1 MKSLCRD
8 FRLIQKGLKEIH
20 RIRPKL
26 LTFLFIRSLFQALSP
41 FINIY
46 MSARILNGISAGES
60 LEFLLLLAALTVGL
74 NVLVLLISYGLNHIV
89 NLFQAEFGSLYEMR
103 LSLKITELDYA
114 NVESAD
120 THMLRQKIQ
129 ELKNLDGSGIWRLLS
144 SFPALIKNAASIL
157 FAVSLTFTL
166 FFTAKPTGASGPL
179 AFVLSPWASLLLVAF
194 IFANVWVNMY
204 ANAAVTRKMYA
215 IMNGMIP
222 FNRVF
227 GYYMG
232 NYISTYHA
240 GKDIRIYHQEN
251 LIASETDRL
260 FTDFRTVAN
269 HLSRNQIRFS
279 TLTSVSTVVIST
291 LIYLFV
297 GLKALAGLF
306 GVGMILQYVSSI
318 NEFTN
323 GFTGFMGELSK
334 LRANNEAMN
343 VYFEFMSIPACMN
356 EGTRIPDKNP
366 HPAEIEFRNVSFHYP
381 GSDVE
386 VLKHLNV
393 RLGGDKRISIVG
405 ENGSGKTTMI
415 KLLCRLYDPTEG
427 EIRLNGVDIRQYDY
441 AEYQK
446 LFSVVFQDFK
456 LFSFSLAENVAV
468 ASEYEPDRVED
479 CLTKAGFHERLAAM
493 PAGIDT
499 HLYKDFDENG
509 VEVSGGEAQKITLA
523 RAIYKDSPFV
533 VLDEP
538 TAALD
543 PIAEEEI
550 YTHFQEI
557 VGNKTA
563 VFISHRLS
571 SCRFCDRIFV
581 LDKGELIQ
589 QGNHDDLLRDT
600 QGKYYEL
607 WNAQAQYYAEAKG

>member
-8 FRLIQKGLKEIH
+8 LRLIRKGLMEIH
-20 RIRPKL
+20 RIRPML
-26 LTFLFIRSLFQALSP
+26 LTFLIIRSLFQALSP

-46 MSARILNGISAGES
+46 MSARIVNGISAGQSLES
-60 LEFLLLLAALTVGL
+60 LLVLAAVTVSL
-74 NVLVLLISYGLNHIV
+74 NVLVLLIAYGLNHIV
-89 NLFQAEFGSLYEMR
+89 NWLQSQFGSRYDMR
-103 LSLKITELDYA
+103 LSMKIAELDYA
-114 NVESAD
+114 DVEDAG

-144 SFPALIKNAASIL
+144 SFPALIKHAAAIL

-166 FFTAKPTGASGPL
+166 FLPGLYPETSGLL
-179 AFVLSPWASLLLVAF
+179 AFVLSPWASVLLIAF

-204 ANAAVTRKMYA
+204 ANAAVTRKMYT

-240 GKDIRIYHQEN
+240 GKDIRIYHQEA
-251 LIASETDRL
+251 LIASETGRL
-260 FTDFRTVAN
+260 FTDFRSVAN
-269 HLSRNQIRFS
+269 RLSRNQIRFS
-279 TLTSVSTVVIST
+279 TITSVSAVVIST

-318 NEFTN
+318 SEFTN
-323 GFTGFMGELSK
+323 GFTGFMGELSR
-334 LRANNEAMN
+334 LRTNNEAMN
-343 VYFEFMSIPACMN
+343 VYFEFMSIPAGMD
-356 EGTRIPDKNP
+356 EGTPIPAGNRP
-366 HPAEIEFRNVSFHYP
+366 PEIEFHNVSFHYP

-386 VLKHLNV
+386 VLRHINL
-393 RLGGDKRISIVG
+393 RLGADKRISIVG
-405 ENGSGKTTMI
+405 ENGSGKTTLI

-427 EIRLNGVDIRQYDY
+427 EIRLNGVDIRQYSR
-441 AEYQK
+441 AEYQQ
-446 LFSVVFQDFK
+446 LLSVVFQDFQ
-456 LFSFSLAENVAV
+456 LFSFSLAQNVAV
-468 ASEYEPDRVED
+468 ASQYEPGRVED
-479 CLTKAGFHERLAAM
+479 CLAKAGFHERLAAM
-493 PAGIDT
+493 PDGIET
-499 HLYKDFDENG
+499 YLYKDFEENG
-509 VEVSGGEAQKITLA
+509 VEISGGEAQKIALA
-523 RAIYKDSPFV
+523 RALYKDAPFV

-557 VGNKTA
+557 AGQKTV

-571 SCRFCDRIFV
+571 SCRFCDRILV
-581 LDKGELIQ
+581 MDRGELVQ
-589 QGNHDDLLRDT
+589 QGRHDSLLQDT
-600 QGKYYEL
+600 EGKYQEL
-607 WNAQAQYYAEAKG
+607 WNAQAQYYA